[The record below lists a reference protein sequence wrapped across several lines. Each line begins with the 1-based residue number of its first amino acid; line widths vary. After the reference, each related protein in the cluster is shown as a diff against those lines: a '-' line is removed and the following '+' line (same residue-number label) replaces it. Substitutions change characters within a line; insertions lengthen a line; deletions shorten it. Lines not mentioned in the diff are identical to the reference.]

1 MVQFLGGGTIV
12 TKDVPPYEIWA
23 GVPAKK
29 IGQRFSDEIITD
41 LLEMKWWD
49 FPVGIIKD
57 NIELFR
63 RVVDLSLIKEIKDR
77 LHY

>member
-1 MVQFLGGGTIV
+1 MQFLGGGTIV
-12 TKDVPPYEIWA
+12 TKDVPPYEILA